1 MAITMPVEMY
11 TDGSSLRNPGAAGL
25 AWILRYREE
34 KEADSMPEEK
44 TLEGFQGF
52 RKSTNN
58 RMELM
63 AFIYG
68 TGEFLSLYDEGLFSQ
83 VAQLSVF
90 SDSDYLVRAITQ
102 NWVAKWE
109 KSGWMTS
116 SFNGKQPKA
125 VANKDLWVK
134 ITELQS
140 QLKKRNVN
148 LAMTHVMGHS
158 GHEWNER
165 ADKLATTAASQSAVE
180 IDTEYENAIKKDD
193 E

>member
-1 MAITMPVEMY
+1 MITMPVELY

-34 KEADSMPEEK
+34 SDTDSMPTEK
-44 TLEGFQGF
+44 TMEGNQGF

-68 TGEFLSLYDEGLFSQ
+68 AEKFLEQFDGGLFKD
-83 VAQLSVF
+83 VTQLSVF
-90 SDSDYLVRAITQ
+90 ADSDYLVKGITQ

-109 KSGWMTS
+109 KNHWCTSG
-116 SFNGKQPKA
+116 FNGNKSRP
-125 VANKDLWVK
+125 VANKDLWMK
-134 ITELQS
+134 ITELQG

-165 ADKLATTAASQSAVE
+165 ADMLATSAASNPEVK
-180 IDTEYENAIKKDD
+180 IDEEYEKLTKDS
-193 E
+193 EKN

>member
-44 TLEGFQGF
+44 TLEGSQGF

-68 TGEFLSLYDEGLFSQ
+68 TEKFLSLYDEGLFSQ

-116 SFNGKQPKA
+116 SFNGKKPKA

-165 ADKLATTAASQSAVE
+165 ADKLATTASSQSAVE
-180 IDTEYENAIKKDD
+180 IDTEYENATKKDD